1 MSESPFPKSEHF
13 DDIYFAVEDGWAES
27 HHVFLRGNN
36 LPAAWEN
43 KDQFV
48 IAETGFGTGLNFLAA
63 WKLFEETAQPHQNLH
78 FISFEKHPLT
88 KEDIHRYLDV
98 WKDQIGN
105 RLARL
110 LAMYPLRVSG
120 WHPLTLTPRVT
131 LTLIFDD
138 VLRAMPELNTPV
150 DCWFLDGHDPAKNPD
165 MWSEA
170 VFQGMA
176 RNAHHGTSFA
186 TFTAAGFV
194 RRGLSSV
201 GFEVTKTRGFGR
213 KRDMTIGVFA
223 GGTSSRPLTALPKKI
238 AVIGG
243 GIAGASAAH
252 SLSLRG
258 VSVDLYE
265 GVGIASAG
273 SGNPRGLFNPRFTAA
288 RGAESDFYSPAFALG
303 HRTFSSLQGPHEI
316 GFRDCGSLHLVTD
329 NDKARRF
336 EGMSSSWGWHEN
348 HLAQLSAAEASEQ
361 AKISLT
367 HSALFLP
374 QAGVVSPAL
383 TVPLLTRSATVYS
396 ENVDSLHQKNSGWEI
411 NARPYDAVILACG
424 AGSAKFEQTSWL
436 PIHTV
441 RGQISIVKT
450 SEVTKDLRSNLC
462 YGGYCSIA
470 YDGRHVVGSTF
481 QPWLTDTALREED
494 HSEIME
500 KLSMASPDFSKDM
513 TYLGGRAA
521 LRVAAKDRVPLIG
534 SVPDKLAWE
543 KGHETDWPALY
554 ITTAHGSHGLIS
566 ALLGAEILTRM
577 ILQEPQAAPSSTLA
591 HLSPARFLHRE
602 KRKKD

>member
-1 MSESPFPKSEHF
+1 MTESLSPRSAQF

-27 HHVFLRGNN
+27 QHVFIYGNN

-43 KDQFV
+43 KTHFV

-63 WKLFEETAQPHQNLH
+63 WKRFEETAAPHQKLH
-78 FISFEKHPLT
+78 FISFEKYPLA
-88 KEDIHRYLDV
+88 KEDIHRYLSA
-98 WKDQIGN
+98 WKDQMGMY
-105 RLARL
+105 LDRL
-110 LAMYPLRVSG
+110 LELYPLRVSG
-120 WHPLTLTPRVT
+120 WHPISLSSRVT

-138 VLRAMPELNTPV
+138 VLRAMPELNSPV

-165 MWSEA
+165 MWSET
-170 VFQGMA
+170 VFQAMA
-176 RNAHHGTSFA
+176 KNSHTGTSFA

-194 RRGLSSV
+194 RRGLAAC
-201 GFEVTKTRGFGR
+201 GFDVKKTKGFGR
-213 KRDMTIGVFA
+213 KRDMTVGVFT
-223 GGTSSRPLTALPKKI
+223 GGTPPQPLASLPQKI
-238 AVIGG
+238 AVVGG
-243 GIAGASAAH
+243 GIAGASVAH

-258 VSVDLYE
+258 LSVDLYE

-303 HRTFSSLQGPHEI
+303 HRTFHALQKQQEI

-329 NDKARRF
+329 NDKSRRF
-336 EGMSSSWGWHEN
+336 EGMSSSWGWHED
-348 HLAQLSAAEASEQ
+348 HLAALSAEEASEQ
-361 AKISLT
+361 AKVSLT
-367 HSALFLP
+367 HNALFLP

-396 ENVDSLHQKNSGWEI
+396 EHVDSLDQKNSGWEI
-411 NARPYDAVILACG
+411 NARPYDAVILASG

-450 SEVTKDLRSNLC
+450 SDVTRNLRSNLC

-470 YDGRHVVGSTF
+470 YEDCHVVGSTF
-481 QPWLTDTALREED
+481 QPWLTETTLREED
-494 HSEIME
+494 HTEIME
-500 KLSMASPDFSKDM
+500 KLSGVSPDFSKDM

-534 SVPDKLAWE
+534 PVPDKSAWE
-543 KGHETDWPALY
+543 KGDETDWHGLY

-577 ILQEPQAAPSSTLA
+577 ILQEPQATPSSTLA

-602 KRKKD
+602 KRKKG